1 MKGNIFTTQTSKI
14 VLLFISIVLTTFIL
28 GGFILNGL
36 LRVPPQIAN
45 LIVIIAVL
53 LITWL
58 AYKKEGKNLSEL
70 GLNFKIKNIGFGIL
84 GLLLG
89 GLFFIP
95 LVYTIALIKGYPVIF
110 NQNFNGY
117 FVLNGL
123 GLSFAYVV
131 LEELAF
137 RGICFKKTVEMTS
150 VATANIIFVPLFI
163 LSHWIN
169 LGAFGNPVFM
179 TILLITGLGHIL
191 YATAFLKSKT
201 LYFPIGLHLGNNWV
215 SLFVFSNVNIDDTNA
230 GRLDASLVNVVGD
243 GKIPVFNGQFML
255 TTIVT
260 ALFFILFILI
270 IRKWTPVGQ
279 VLKAK
284 ANSKDNT
291 FSHDNR

>member
-1 MKGNIFTTQTSKI
+1 MTKNFFKTQAAKI
-14 VLLFISIVLTTFIL
+14 VFLFIGIILTTFIL

-45 LIVIIAVL
+45 LIVIVAVL
-53 LITWL
+53 LITWF

-70 GLNFKIKNIGFGIL
+70 GLNFKIKNIGFGFL
-84 GLLLG
+84 GLLIG

-95 LVYTIALIKGYPVIF
+95 LVYTIAFIKGYPIIF

-117 FVLNGL
+117 YVLSGL

-137 RGICFKKTVEMTS
+137 RGICFKKTLEITS
-150 VATANIIFVPLFI
+150 VATANIIFASLFI

-179 TILLITGLGHIL
+179 TILLITGLGHVL
-191 YATAFLKSKT
+191 YSTALLKSKT

-215 SLFVFSNVNIDDTNA
+215 SLFVFSNVDINA
-230 GRLDASLVNVVGD
+230 TRSGEIKASLITVMGD
-243 GKIPVFNGQFML
+243 SKLPVFNGQFIL

-260 ALFFILFILI
+260 ALFFVLFILA
-270 IRKWTPVGQ
+270 IRKWIPNRQ
-279 VLKAK
+279 L
-284 ANSKDNT
+284 T
-291 FSHDNR
+291 FH

>member
-1 MKGNIFTTQTSKI
+1 MTKNFFKTQAAKI
-14 VLLFISIVLTTFIL
+14 VFLFIGIILTTFIL

-53 LITWL
+53 LITWF

-70 GLNFKIKNIGFGIL
+70 GLNFKIKNIGFGFL
-84 GLLLG
+84 GLLIG

-95 LVYTIALIKGYPVIF
+95 LVYTIAFIKGYPIIF

-117 FVLNGL
+117 YVLSGL

-137 RGICFKKTVEMTS
+137 RGICFKKTVEITS
-150 VATANIIFVPLFI
+150 VATANIIFASLFI

-179 TILLITGLGHIL
+179 TILLITGLGHVL
-191 YATAFLKSKT
+191 YSTALLKSKT

-215 SLFVFSNVNIDDTNA
+215 SLFVFSNVDINA
-230 GRLDASLVNVVGD
+230 TRSGEIKASLITVMGD
-243 GKIPVFNGQFML
+243 AKLPIFNGQFIL

-260 ALFFILFILI
+260 ALFFVLFILA
-270 IRKWTPVGQ
+270 IRKWTPNRQ
-279 VLKAK
+279 L
-284 ANSKDNT
+284 T
-291 FSHDNR
+291 FH